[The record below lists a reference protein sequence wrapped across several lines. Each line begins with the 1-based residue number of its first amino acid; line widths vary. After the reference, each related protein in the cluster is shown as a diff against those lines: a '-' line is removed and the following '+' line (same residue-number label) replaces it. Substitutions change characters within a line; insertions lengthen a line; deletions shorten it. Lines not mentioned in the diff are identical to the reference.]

1 MIVKT
6 QINKNVDKVFNGPQ
20 GALNTLLCAPKD
32 MKINL
37 LLLITLPLMR
47 LTYLQGGEG
56 LLFILFLTVPYL
68 SIALVLQ
75 SKSKSIQSTSKK
87 IWGTFAI
94 LNFALM
100 AVLFSS
106 GSSGMGTGGVILIGL
121 VAFEYLMSILLV
133 VKLIKSSGAKVESF
147 T

>member
-1 MIVKT
+1 M
-6 QINKNVDKVFNGPQ
+6 
-20 GALNTLLCAPKD
+20 CPKD

-56 LLFILFLTVPYL
+56 LLFILFLTAPYL

-100 AVLFSS
+100 VVLFSS